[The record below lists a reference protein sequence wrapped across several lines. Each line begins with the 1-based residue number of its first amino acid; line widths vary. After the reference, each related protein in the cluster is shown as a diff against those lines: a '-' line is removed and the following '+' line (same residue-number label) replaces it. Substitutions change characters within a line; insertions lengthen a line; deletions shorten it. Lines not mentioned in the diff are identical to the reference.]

1 MDNKKVGNNYNK
13 DKAINT
19 YIGVIFVLVLVGI
32 AALFNL
38 MSGQIK
44 SSEKIVSEVSQQS
57 ALNVYN
63 RIAGDLQVL
72 EMISDSIGDN
82 FQTFKPY
89 KLSSYLKAGGRQAAF
104 SSFSFI
110 TLDGTSYNVDRN
122 LILQKRTTNPSKIP
136 CFTEAKRGEACF
148 NRIQISNS
156 NGISTYR
163 NIYAVPIRT
172 NGKVSAVFAARA
184 RADIFKSI
192 LDVNTFN
199 GTAFSSIVNADGT
212 YILRSDNPA
221 LDIFENY
228 FDQPELFLN
237 IKKDTVQNSF
247 QNQQTGVF
255 WAFLNNKMWAVA
267 YSPVMFNN
275 WLVVM
280 YVPAKVLAL
289 NIIEAIFFT
298 IGIMLAIS
306 CLLFLILK
314 RVETVQKQ
322 AYEKMMKIAF
332 YDNVTDGYNKAKF
345 IIEAQNVFQNI
356 SASDK
361 YALIL
366 MDIAKFKVINEL
378 YGFDKANIILKDIYN
393 IIKKNLPEGSLLAR
407 SYAATYI
414 FIIKYNTE
422 DDING
427 IVDKIHREI
436 ETYNKNEMK
445 QLKNEPNKAV
455 AKLVPLFGVY
465 LINDV
470 TVPIY
475 TMCDRV
481 SLAKRTIADDAT
493 KYISYY
499 DDNLRKQ
506 LLSEKNIEDEM
517 ANALATGQF
526 VMYLQPK
533 YDMKTLKIAGAEAL
547 VRWIHP
553 TKGFIP
559 PGDFIPLFEKNGF
572 VLNVDRNIWE
582 QACKAIRSWID
593 RGYNPVPISVNVSR
607 LHLSNEFFIED
618 LKKLVDKYQ
627 IPYEMLE
634 LELTE
639 TASFEDFD
647 KFVEVVNELKKSGFS
662 IAMDDFGTGYSS
674 LNMLRQIPCDI
685 LKLDRGF
692 INDTTTDERGKIV
705 VQHVLS
711 MAKNLSLKTVSEGIE
726 TVEQAQFLTD
736 SGCDIAQGF
745 LYAKPMP
752 LKDFEKLAFTNHE
765 KLNIEGLKIQN

>member
-1 MDNKKVGNNYNK
+1 MIQNKVNNNK
-13 DKAINT
+13 DKLINIFIAT
-19 YIGVIFVLVLVGI
+19 IFLLVVVGVF
-32 AALFNL
+32 ALFHL
-38 MSGQIK
+38 MSKQIK
-44 SSEKIVSEVSQQS
+44 SSEKIVSEVSQQL

-63 RIAGDLQVL
+63 RIESDLQVL
-72 EMISDSIGDN
+72 EMIASSIGDGIS
-82 FQTFKPY
+82 TFKPSE
-89 KLSSYLKAGGRQAAF
+89 LTSYLKTGGRQAAF
-104 SSFSFI
+104 NSFSFI
-110 TLDGTSYNVDRN
+110 TMNGRSYNVNRGMG
-122 LILQKRTTNPSKIP
+122 LQITTTNESKAP
-136 CFTEAKRGEACF
+136 CFNEAKSGKACF
-148 NRIQISNS
+148 NRVQISND
-156 NGISTYR
+156 NGIGMYR
-163 NIYAVPIRT
+163 NVYAVPVKSK
-172 NGKVSAVFAARA
+172 GKVAAVFSSRA
-184 RADIFKSI
+184 RADIFKTI

-199 GTAFSSIVNADGT
+199 GTAFSHIVRSNGD
-212 YILRSDNPA
+212 YVLRSENPA
-221 LDIFENY
+221 IDIFQNF
-228 FDQPELFLN
+228 FDQPEIFISTRKETLRKQFISQQSGIFWVYL
-237 IKKDTVQNSF
+237 D
-247 QNQQTGVF
+247 NQL
-255 WAFLNNKMWAVA
+255 WVA
-267 YSPVMFNN
+267 SYAPVMFND
-275 WLVVM
+275 WMIVL
-280 YVPAKVLAL
+280 YVPASVLAL
-289 NIIEAIFFT
+289 SVIDAIFFT
-298 IGIMLAIS
+298 VGIMLAIS

-314 RVETVQKQ
+314 RIEFLQRQ

-332 YDNVTDGYNKAKF
+332 YDDVTGGYNKAKF
-345 IIEAQNVFQNI
+345 IIEAQNVLKNV
-356 SASDK
+356 SSSDK
-361 YALIL
+361 YALVL

-378 YGFDKANIILKDIYN
+378 YGFDKANVILKDVYN
-393 IIKKNLPEGSLLAR
+393 IIKPNLPKGSLLAR

-422 DDING
+422 NDINST
-427 IVDKIHREI
+427 VDKIHQEI
-436 ETYNKNEMK
+436 DNYNNDEMNRLKET
-445 QLKNEPNKAV
+445 QNKAV

-475 TMCDRV
+475 IMCDRV
-481 SLAKRTIADDAT
+481 GLAKRTIADDVN

-517 ANALATGQF
+517 HSALANDQF

-533 YDMKTLKIAGAEAL
+533 YDMKSLRVAGSEAL

-572 VLNVDRNIWE
+572 VLNVDRYIWE

-593 RGYNPVPISVNVSR
+593 RGYTPVPISVNVSR
-607 LHLSNEFFIED
+607 LHLSNEFFIDD
-618 LKKLVDKYQ
+618 LKDLIAKYK
-627 IPYEMLE
+627 IPSELLE

-639 TASFEDFD
+639 SASFDDFD
-647 KFVEVVNELKKSGFS
+647 KFIDTVNELKKQGFS
-662 IAMDDFGTGYSS
+662 IAMDDFGSGYSS

-745 LYAKPMP
+745 LYARPMP
-752 LKDFEKLAFTNHE
+752 LDEFEKIAFTNNE
-765 KLNIEGLKIQN
+765 KLNIEGLKIN

>member
-1 MDNKKVGNNYNK
+1 MIQNKVNNNK
-13 DKAINT
+13 DKLINIFIAT
-19 YIGVIFVLVLVGI
+19 IFLLVVVGVF
-32 AALFNL
+32 ALFHL
-38 MSGQIK
+38 MSKQIK
-44 SSEKIVSEVSQQS
+44 SSEKIVSEVSQQL

-63 RIAGDLQVL
+63 RIESDLQVL
-72 EMISDSIGDN
+72 EMIASSIGDGIS
-82 FQTFKPY
+82 TFKPSE
-89 KLSSYLKAGGRQAAF
+89 LTSYLKTGGRQAAF
-104 SSFSFI
+104 NSFSFI
-110 TLDGTSYNVDRN
+110 TMNGRSYNVNRGMG
-122 LILQKRTTNPSKIP
+122 LQITTTNESKAP
-136 CFTEAKRGEACF
+136 CFNEAKSGKACF
-148 NRIQISNS
+148 NRVQISND
-156 NGISTYR
+156 NGIGMYR
-163 NIYAVPIRT
+163 NVYAVPVKSK
-172 NGKVSAVFAARA
+172 GKVAAVFSSRA
-184 RADIFKSI
+184 RADIFKTI

-199 GTAFSSIVNADGT
+199 GTAFSHIVRSNGD
-212 YILRSDNPA
+212 YVLRSENPA
-221 LDIFENY
+221 IDIFQNF
-228 FDQPELFLN
+228 FDQPEIFISTRKETLRKQFISQQSGIFWVYL
-237 IKKDTVQNSF
+237 D
-247 QNQQTGVF
+247 NQL
-255 WAFLNNKMWAVA
+255 WVA
-267 YSPVMFNN
+267 SYAPVMFND
-275 WLVVM
+275 WMIVL
-280 YVPAKVLAL
+280 YVPASVLAL
-289 NIIEAIFFT
+289 SVIEAIFFT
-298 IGIMLAIS
+298 VGIMLAIS

-314 RVETVQKQ
+314 RIEFLQRQ

-332 YDNVTDGYNKAKF
+332 YDDVTGGYNKAKF
-345 IIEAQNVFQNI
+345 IIEAQNVLKNV
-356 SASDK
+356 SSSDK
-361 YALIL
+361 YALVL

-378 YGFDKANIILKDIYN
+378 YGFDKANVILKDVYN
-393 IIKKNLPEGSLLAR
+393 IIKPNLPKGSLLAR

-422 DDING
+422 NDINST
-427 IVDKIHREI
+427 VDKIHQEI
-436 ETYNKNEMK
+436 DNYNNDEMNRLKET
-445 QLKNEPNKAV
+445 QNKAV

-475 TMCDRV
+475 IMCDRV
-481 SLAKRTIADDAT
+481 GLAKRTIADDVN

-517 ANALATGQF
+517 HSALANDQF

-533 YDMKTLKIAGAEAL
+533 YDMKSLRVAGSEAL

-572 VLNVDRNIWE
+572 VLNVDRYIWE

-593 RGYNPVPISVNVSR
+593 RGYTPVPISVNVSR
-607 LHLSNEFFIED
+607 LHLSNEFFIDD
-618 LKKLVDKYQ
+618 LKDLIAKYK
-627 IPYEMLE
+627 IPSELLE

-639 TASFEDFD
+639 SASFDDFD
-647 KFVEVVNELKKSGFS
+647 KFIDTVNELKKQGFS
-662 IAMDDFGTGYSS
+662 IAMDDFGSGYSS

-745 LYAKPMP
+745 LYARPMP
-752 LKDFEKLAFTNHE
+752 LDEFEKIAFTNNE
-765 KLNIEGLKIQN
+765 KLNIEGLKIN

>member
-1 MDNKKVGNNYNK
+1 MIKNSDNIGNK
-13 DKAINT
+13 DKLINIFIAT
-19 YIGVIFVLVLVGI
+19 IFVLVVVGVF
-32 AALFNL
+32 ALFHL
-38 MSGQIK
+38 MSRQIN
-44 SSEKIVSEVSQQS
+44 SAEKIVSEVSQQLS
-57 ALNVYN
+57 LNVYN

-72 EMISDSIGDN
+72 EMISSSIGDSISS
-82 FQTFKPY
+82 FKPSE
-89 KLSSYLKAGGRQAAF
+89 LTSYLKVGGRQAAF
-104 SSFSFI
+104 NSFSFI
-110 TLDGTSYNVDRN
+110 TLDGTSYNVSRN
-122 LILQKRTTNPSKIP
+122 SGLDKKTTNESKTP
-136 CFTEAKRGEACF
+136 CFDEAKLGKACF
-148 NRIQISNS
+148 NRVQIENK
-156 NGISTYR
+156 NGMSVSR
-163 NIYAVPIRT
+163 NIYAVPIKSK
-172 NGKVSAVFAARA
+172 GKTVAIFSAKA
-184 RADIFKSI
+184 RADIFKTI

-199 GTAFSSIVNADGT
+199 GTAFSHIIRSNGDYV
-212 YILRSDNPA
+212 LRSNNPA
-221 LDIFENY
+221 IDIFQNF
-228 FDQPELFLN
+228 FDQPEVFLSTR
-237 IKKDTVQNSF
+237 KSKLVKDISNE
-247 QNQQTGVF
+247 NTGVF
-255 WAFLNNKMWAVA
+255 WAFLDNQLWLAA
-267 YSPVMFNN
+267 YSPVMFND
-275 WLVVM
+275 WLIVL

-289 NIIEAIFFT
+289 SVIEAIFFT
-298 IGIMLAIS
+298 VGIMLAIS

-314 RVETVQKQ
+314 RIEFLQKQ
-322 AYEKMMKIAF
+322 AYEKMIQIAF
-332 YDNVTDGYNKAKF
+332 YDDVTGGYNKAKF
-345 IIEAQNVFQNI
+345 IIEAQNILKNV
-356 SASDK
+356 SSSDK

-378 YGFDKANIILKDIYN
+378 YGFDMANVILKDVYN
-393 IIKKNLPEGSLLAR
+393 IIKPNLPKGSLLAR

-414 FIIKYNTE
+414 FIIKYKNE
-422 DDING
+422 NDINRT
-427 IVDKIHREI
+427 VDKIHQEI
-436 ETYNKNEMK
+436 DNYNNDKMNRLKET
-445 QLKNEPNKAV
+445 QNKAV

-475 TMCDRV
+475 IMCDRV
-481 SLAKRTIADDAT
+481 GLAKRTIADDVN

-517 ANALATGQF
+517 HTALANDQF

-533 YDMKTLKIAGAEAL
+533 YNMKTLKVAGSEAL

-572 VLNVDRNIWE
+572 VLNVDRYIWE
-582 QACKAIRSWID
+582 QACKAIKSWID
-593 RGYNPVPISVNVSR
+593 RGYEPVPISVNVSR
-607 LHLSNEFFIED
+607 LHLSNEFFIDD
-618 LKKLVDKYQ
+618 LKDLISKYKIPAKL
-627 IPYEMLE
+627 LE

-639 TASFEDFD
+639 SASFEDFD
-647 KFVEVVNELKKSGFS
+647 KFIDTVNELKKQGFS
-662 IAMDDFGTGYSS
+662 IAMDDFGSGYSS

-705 VQHVLS
+705 VKHVLS

-752 LKDFEKLAFTNHE
+752 LDEFEKIAFTNNE
-765 KLNIEGLKIQN
+765 KLNIEGLKIN